1 MTLLLIVAGVAL
13 GLFAAVALVLVSLM
27 ANQSVVEA
35 RLAKVTTA
43 SEPHFDFDLKAILP
57 YMNRLLAPVR
67 RTLGLSGGEDLTY
80 RMGVA
85 GFRHTQDV
93 DTFLD
98 AKLLCPAVGILIGS
112 FAGIG
117 GNLVPFVL
125 VLGTAG
131 FFAPDIFLIWA
142 ASKRKTAISRSLP
155 DAIDLLVICMEAG
168 LGMDQAILRVAQ
180 EFESVAPEL
189 SDELLILCREQRAGK
204 PRTEAWR
211 SMADRVDL
219 DNVRHFSNM
228 LTQCERLG
236 TPIARALAQ
245 FADALRTKRMMVAE
259 EKAAKTTVKLL
270 FPLVFF
276 IFPAMF
282 VVILGPAGIS
292 LASAFELSGN

>member
-1 MTLLLIVAGVAL
+1 MTLLFVVVGVAL
-13 GLFAAVALVLVSLM
+13 GLFAALALVLVYFM
-27 ANQSVVEA
+27 ANQSVAEA

-43 SEPHFDFDLKAILP
+43 PETHFDFNLKAILS
-57 YMNRLLAPVR
+57 YANRLLAPIR
-67 RTLGLSGGEDLTY
+67 RMFGLSGGDDLAY
-80 RMGVA
+80 RLGVA
-85 GFRHTQDV
+85 GYRDSQDV

-98 AKLLCPAVGILIGS
+98 AKLLCPVVGVLVGS
-112 FAGIG
+112 FAGG
-117 GNLVPFVL
+117 SNFVPFVL
-125 VLGTAG
+125 VLGAAG
-131 FFAPDIFLIWA
+131 FFAPDVFLIWA
-142 ASKRKTAISRSLP
+142 ANKRKKAISNSLP

-204 PRTEAWR
+204 PRIEAWR

-245 FADALRTKRMMVAE
+245 FADALRTKRMMTAE
-259 EKAAKTTVKLL
+259 EKAAKTSVKLL
-270 FPLVFF
+270 FPLVLF

-282 VVILGPAGIS
+282 VVILGPAG
-292 LASAFELSGN
+292 LALATAFEYSAN